1 MRLKKPTLL
10 VVMGVSGCGKST
22 FSQAIGDALGLLV
35 ADGDDFHTPQNVS
48 KMQAG
53 IALDDADR
61 WPWLDQ
67 IAAYLAAGNV
77 INAREIETSSGRVI
91 ACSALKRAYRD
102 RIRSALPGVRFFF
115 LDGEPELI
123 RSRLQERTG
132 HFMPPGL
139 LDDQLRTLQRPS
151 SDETDVITLNMAQP
165 ISNMVQQAQAALLE
179 RLSAKTEI
187 ASNIIAN

>member
-1 MRLKKPTLL
+1 MRLKKLILL

-22 FSQAIGDALGLLV
+22 FSQAIGEALGLLV
-35 ADGDDFHTPQNVS
+35 ADGDDFHTPQSVA

-67 IAAYLAAGNV
+67 IAAYLAAGSL
-77 INAREIETSSGRVI
+77 INGGEVGNGSGRVI

-102 RIRSALPGVRFFF
+102 RIRTALPGVRFFF

-123 RSRLQERTG
+123 RSRMRERTG

-139 LDDQLRTLQRPS
+139 LDDQLRTLQRPGF
-151 SDETDVITLNMAQP
+151 DETDVITLNMSQS
-165 ISNMVQQAQAALLE
+165 ITQMVQQARTALLE
-179 RLSAKTEI
+179 PESA
-187 ASNIIAN
+187 NI